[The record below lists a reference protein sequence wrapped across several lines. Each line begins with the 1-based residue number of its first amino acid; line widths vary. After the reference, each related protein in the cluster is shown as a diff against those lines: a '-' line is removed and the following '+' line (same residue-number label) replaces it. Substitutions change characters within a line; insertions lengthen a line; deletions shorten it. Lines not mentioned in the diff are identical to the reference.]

1 MKRIGQTRGVPPCFF
16 VRDAAKG
23 LSSREIGGG
32 AGVDFRRVGDR
43 GIAGQPRV
51 DLTGVTKMGT

>member
-23 LSSREIGGG
+23 LSSREIGGAQVSISG
-32 AGVDFRRVGDR
+32 GL
-43 GIAGQPRV
+43 GIEELPASRA
-51 DLTGVTKMGT
+51 LI